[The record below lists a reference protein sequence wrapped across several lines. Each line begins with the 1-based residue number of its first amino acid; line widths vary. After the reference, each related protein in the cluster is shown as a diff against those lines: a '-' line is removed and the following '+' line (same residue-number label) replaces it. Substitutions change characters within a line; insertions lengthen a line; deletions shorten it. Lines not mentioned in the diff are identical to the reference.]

1 MNKQFHI
8 GCGFG
13 RIRNP
18 SSYKTNDS
26 RSIVNNQKLLLL
38 QNQKNR
44 YLMEY
49 NLLRKALSE
58 TSSNNK
64 INQKIRNRILLNLS
78 IFKKQIIEISKEINR
93 LSINN
98 RKRKKF

>member
-1 MNKQFHI
+1 
-8 GCGFG
+8 
-13 RIRNP
+13 
-18 SSYKTNDS
+18 
-26 RSIVNNQKLLLL
+26 
-38 QNQKNR
+38 
-44 YLMEY
+44 MEY